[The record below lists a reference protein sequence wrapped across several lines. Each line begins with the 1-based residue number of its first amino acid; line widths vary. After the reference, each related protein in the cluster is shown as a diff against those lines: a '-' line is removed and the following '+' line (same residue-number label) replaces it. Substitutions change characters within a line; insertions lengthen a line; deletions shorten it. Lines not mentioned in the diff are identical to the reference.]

1 MGGNGGERPKMN
13 PAKTALNVIGKP
25 VGAVTNALNRP
36 SAAGRNRPL
45 YGLNLIDALRGD
57 TLEDAVRDR
66 VVLITGASSGIGAAT
81 AAKIGAAHGEVVLV
95 ARGRERLEETAEQV
109 EIAGGRAHVYPCDL
123 SDLDAIEDMAT
134 RVEADLG
141 HIDVLVNNAGRSIRR
156 SLELSYDRMHDYQRT
171 MQLNYFAPVRL
182 MLSVLPG
189 MRARGFGTI
198 VNVSSIGV
206 LARVPRFG
214 AYIASKAALD
224 TLCDAWQAETHSD
237 DVRFSTVHMSLVRTP
252 MIKAT
257 TIYDRFPVL
266 TPDDAADVLCEA
278 IRHRP
283 RRVSPPFGQIAA
295 FADAMSPRIMDRV
308 RNQGFLLFRD
318 SAAARGQKPAKDDA
332 EVSAQGRVFAE
343 VTRGVHW

>member
-1 MGGNGGERPKMN
+1 MN

-25 VGAVTNALNRP
+25 VGAVTHALNRP

-45 YGLNLIDALRGD
+45 YPLNLVDALRGD
-57 TLEDAVRDR
+57 SLEDAVRDR
-66 VVLITGASSGIGAAT
+66 IVLVTGASSGIGAVTAT
-81 AAKIGAAHGEVVLV
+81 KVGAARGEVVLV

-123 SDLDAIEDMAT
+123 SDLDAIDEMAT
-134 RVEADLG
+134 QVEADLG
-141 HIDVLVNNAGRSIRR
+141 HVDILVNNAGRSIRR

-182 MLSVLPG
+182 MLSLLPG
-189 MRARGFGTI
+189 MRARKFGTI

-206 LARVPRFG
+206 LTRVPRFG

-308 RNQGFLLFRD
+308 RNQGFQLFQD
-318 SAAARGQKPAKDDA
+318 SAAARGQKPAKGDA

>member
-1 MGGNGGERPKMN
+1 MN

-25 VGAVTNALNRP
+25 VGAVTHALNRP

-45 YGLNLIDALRGD
+45 YPLNLVDALRGGS
-57 TLEDAVRDR
+57 LEESVRDR
-66 VVLITGASSGIGAAT
+66 VVLVTGASSGIGAAT

-123 SDLDAIEDMAT
+123 ADLDAIEDMAT

-141 HIDVLVNNAGRSIRR
+141 HVDILVNNAGRSIRR

-189 MRARGFGTI
+189 MRARKFGTI

-206 LARVPRFG
+206 LTRVPRFG

-266 TPDDAADVLCEA
+266 TPEDAADVLCEA
-278 IRHRP
+278 IEHRP

-308 RNQGFLLFRD
+308 RNQGFQLFQD
-318 SAAARGQKPAKDDA
+318 SAAARGQKGAKGDA

>member
-1 MGGNGGERPKMN
+1 MN

-25 VGAVTNALNRP
+25 VGAVTHALNRP
-36 SAAGRNRPL
+36 SAAGRTRPL
-45 YGLNLIDALRGD
+45 YPLNLIDALRGGS
-57 TLEDAVRDR
+57 LEESVRDR
-66 VVLITGASSGIGAAT
+66 VVLVTGASSGIGAAT

-123 SDLDAIEDMAT
+123 TDLDAIEDMAT

-141 HIDVLVNNAGRSIRR
+141 HVDILVNNAGRSIRR

-189 MRARGFGTI
+189 MRARKFGTV

-206 LARVPRFG
+206 LTRVPRFG

-266 TPDDAADVLCEA
+266 TPEDAADVLCEA
-278 IRHRP
+278 IKHRP

-308 RNQGFLLFRD
+308 RNQGFQLFQD
-318 SAAARGQKPAKDDA
+318 SAAARGQKGAKGDA